1 LSFPSK
7 SAPSIAVFEPEW
19 WKVALALLAALLLQT
34 TVLARFDLRGG
45 RLSIVFLLLLWFA
58 THAGIAR
65 GALFGAIVGLCED
78 ALAASGVAWTIAD
91 TVLGAVAATLARTP
105 IGDSL
110 LLAAPAVAVLTILRY
125 GIFVA
130 VLSVEHGSA
139 NPTPVRWHATVW
151 QGFFNA
157 VVALAA
163 LGVAQRLDIP
173 YGNSDRL

>member
-7 SAPSIAVFEPEW
+7 SAPSIAVFDPEW
-19 WKVALALLAALLLQT
+19 WKVALALFAALLLQS

-45 RLSIVFLLLLWFA
+45 RLSVVLLVLLWFA

-78 ALAASGVAWTIAD
+78 ALGASGVAWTLAD
-91 TVLGAVAATLARTP
+91 AAVGALAAGLARTP

-110 LLAAPAVAVLTILRY
+110 LLAAPAVATLTVVRY
-125 GIFVA
+125 GLFVA
-130 VLSVEHGSA
+130 VLSLERGSA
-139 NPTPVRWHATVW
+139 SPTPVHWHATLW
-151 QGFFNA
+151 QGLFNG

-163 LGVAQRLDIP
+163 LVVAQRLDIP
-173 YGNSDRL
+173 YGNSDRS

>member
-19 WKVALALLAALLLQT
+19 WKVALALFAALLLQS

-45 RLSIVFLLLLWFA
+45 RLSVVFLLLLWFA

-91 TVLGAVAATLARTP
+91 SALGALAAALARTP
-105 IGDSL
+105 LGDSL
-110 LLAAPAVAVLTILRY
+110 LLAAPAVAALTVVRY
-125 GIFVA
+125 GIFIA
-130 VLSVEHGSA
+130 VLGLERGSA
-139 NPTPVRWHATVW
+139 SATPVHWHATLW
-151 QGFFNA
+151 QGLFNA
-157 VVALAA
+157 VVALGA
-163 LGVAQRLDIP
+163 LVIAQRLDIP
-173 YGNSDRL
+173 YGNSERL